1 MVPRSIQSIESV
13 YRPRT
18 PWIKGRMVSLE
29 GGSARVTKIYTS
41 DLSPTLP
48 QGTYGCF
55 PEWLCTGGEEIISL
69 SRDSQTLVLNWSKM
83 SLGSMSQTRDHGGQ
97 VINGLLAQVWL
108 IVSPVFAQIHPGA
121 VFPVLECTAGTERL
135 SGRQNPHLLIP
146 SRWGLGWATYELGGL
161 RHSVHT
167 ILGPGIQLLTWQM
180 LFFQYMIAKSTGS
193 SFLSSG
199 KVSNKLYPHCPSSGA
214 SQLFR
219 STLWFSPQEFW
230 LPSFPLKTSCWLI
243 IDIEMI
249 SPSEQDFKLL

>member
-1 MVPRSIQSIESV
+1 MVPRSIQSLESV

-29 GGSARVTKIYTS
+29 GGSARVTTIYTG

-69 SRDSQTLVLNWSKM
+69 SRDFQTLALNWSKM
-83 SLGSMSQTRDHGGQ
+83 SLGSMSQNRDHGGQ
-97 VINGLLAQVWL
+97 VINGLLAEVWL

-146 SRWGLGWATYELGGL
+146 SRWGLGWATYEFGGIKTF
-161 RHSVHT
+161 SSYY
-167 ILGPGIQLLTWQM
+167 PGTWYTATD
-180 LFFQYMIAKSTGS
+180 LADAFFPIHDSKEHR
-193 SFLSSG
+193 
-199 KVSNKLYPHCPSSGA
+199 K
-214 SQLFR
+214 
-219 STLWFSPQEFW
+219 
-230 LPSFPLKTSCWLI
+230 
-243 IDIEMI
+243 
-249 SPSEQDFKLL
+249 